1 MEVIRTVREMQAR
14 ADCIRCDG
22 KTIVFV
28 PTMGFLH
35 QGHTSLMELGRA
47 RGDHLVVSIFVNPT
61 QFGPNE
67 DLDRYPRALE
77 RDLKLTESEGVDTVF
92 VPDEKALYPE
102 GFQTYVRLEHLPE
115 HLCGLSRPLF
125 FRGVTT
131 IVTKLFHIVKP
142 HVAVFGQKDY
152 QQFLVVQRLVEDL
165 DMDIDIVGG
174 PTIREPDGLA
184 MSSRNNY
191 LSPGQREAALSLYR
205 TLEQSKAMLSSGV
218 AEAADLID
226 AARQMIESHPE
237 TEIDYV
243 RVCHPKTLED
253 MDRIEEPAL
262 MALAVRVGTTRLIDN
277 MLLEP

>member
-1 MEVIRTVREMQAR
+1 MQAR
-14 ADCIRCDG
+14 ADRIRCDG
-22 KTIVFV
+22 ETVVFV

-35 QGHTSLMELGRA
+35 PGHTSLMKLGRD

-77 RDLKLTESEGVDTVF
+77 RDLELTESEGVDTVF
-92 VPDEKALYPE
+92 VPDEKALYPR
-102 GFQTYVRLEHLPE
+102 GFQTHVRLERLPE
-115 HLCGLSRPLF
+115 HLCGLSRPIF
-125 FRGVTT
+125 FQGVAT

-152 QQFLVVQRLVEDL
+152 QQLLVVQRLVEDL
-165 DMDIDIVGG
+165 NMAIEIVGG

-191 LSPGQREAALSLYR
+191 LNPDQREAALSLYR
-205 TLEQSKAMLSSGV
+205 SLKQSKATLSSGV
-218 AEAADLID
+218 AKAADLIG
-226 AARQMIESHPE
+226 AARQMIESHPD

-243 RVCHPKTLED
+243 RICHPKTLED
-253 MDRIEEPAL
+253 MDHVEEKAL
-262 MALAVRVGTTRLIDN
+262 MALAVKVGATRLIDN
-277 MLLEP
+277 MILEP